1 MKLLSA
7 RQVWS
12 LVMSRATW
20 AGRRGQRASEDP
32 RPKSRNEHQRRK
44 QTGTILIATV
54 GALTVML
61 ILLTGILSTVAHEV
75 KREREAEMLFRGRQI
90 VEAIARYQ
98 LLMGRFRRRTGRRP
112 PLVGVG
118 MWPQSLEQLAEGIT
132 IPGSTRRV
140 RLLRPSALKDPMTEE
155 GEWRPVGYGD
165 PSLREFLEAYYD
177 YIGRT
182 IPPQVRITYL
192 GASVALGDESG
203 RRTPAAQPPAGQ
215 GRGSNQGESAEES
228 RPRFL
233 FGVVS
238 RSEERPIRDYY
249 GLERYTQW
257 VFAYIPQLPIVAD
270 EEKRLQMLAR
280 EIIFP
285 SDPLIWQATPF
296 ARRGRL
302 APVRV
307 LPGGRGRR
315 VLPRRGNP
323 PSPRRPRR

>member
-1 MKLLSA
+1 
-7 RQVWS
+7 
-12 LVMSRATW
+12 MSRATR
-20 AGRRGQRASEDP
+20 AGRPGERAGDAP
-32 RPKSRNEHQRRK
+32 RPKSKCERWDGKRK
-44 QTGTILIATV
+44 QAGVILIATV

-98 LLMGRFRRRTGRRP
+98 LLMGRFRRRVGRRP
-112 PLVGVG
+112 PLVGGG

-132 IPGSTRRV
+132 LPGSTRRV
-140 RLLRPSALKDPMTEE
+140 RLLRPSALRDPMTKE

-165 PSLREFLEAYYD
+165 PALREFLEAYYD

-182 IPPQVRITYL
+182 IPPQVRLTYL
-192 GASVALGDESG
+192 GASVALGDEQERRPSG
-203 RRTPAAQPPAGQ
+203 AGPSASEQRSTGQRRG
-215 GRGSNQGESAEES
+215 GDQGESGEES
-228 RPRFL
+228 KPRFL

-238 RSEERPIRDYY
+238 RSQERPIRDYY
-249 GLERYTQW
+249 GLERYNQW
-257 VFAYIPQLPIVAD
+257 VFAYIPQLPIVAE

-307 LPGGRGRR
+307 LPGRRGRR
-315 VLPRRGNP
+315 ILPQRRTP
-323 PSPRRPRR
+323 PSPRRP